1 MEKARKNIKVT
12 GICIIALALLKLV
25 ASIVSFVTKGVE
37 VPESMITP
45 ELTRDAVYAI
55 MVVAWV
61 VTLILHLPSFY
72 VGFKGL
78 KVAKNP
84 DNSKAHIVW
93 ATILLVFAVISV
105 LSQVGE
111 LSKATDMLDAI
122 LKIVD
127 EVCIGT
133 LYVFYILEAKKI
145 RAGE

>member
-12 GICIIALALLKLV
+12 AICIIALALLKLV
-25 ASIVSFVTKGVE
+25 ASIVNFVTKGVE
-37 VPESMITP
+37 IPESMITP
-45 ELTRDAVYAI
+45 ELTRDALHAI
-55 MVVAWV
+55 MVVVWV

-127 EVCIGT
+127 EVCIGV

>member
-12 GICIIALALLKLV
+12 AICIIALALLKLV
-25 ASIVSFVTKGVE
+25 ASIVNFVTKGVE

-84 DNSKAHIVW
+84 DNSKAHIIW

-127 EVCIGT
+127 EVCIGV

>member
-12 GICIIALALLKLV
+12 AIFIMVLALLKV
-25 ASIVSFVTKGVE
+25 IASIVNFVTKGVE
-37 VPESMITP
+37 IPESMITP
-45 ELTRDAVYAI
+45 ELTRDALHAI
-55 MVVAWV
+55 MVVVWV

-127 EVCIGT
+127 EVCIGV

>member
-25 ASIVSFVTKGVE
+25 ASIVNFVTKGVE

>member
-12 GICIIALALLKLV
+12 AICIIALALLKLV
-25 ASIVSFVTKGVE
+25 ASIVNFVTKGVE
-37 VPESMITP
+37 IPESMITP
-45 ELTRDAVYAI
+45 ELTRDALHAI
-55 MVVAWV
+55 MVVVWV

>member
-12 GICIIALALLKLV
+12 AICIIALALLKLV
-25 ASIVSFVTKGVE
+25 ASIVNFVTKGVE
-37 VPESMITP
+37 IPESMITP
-45 ELTRDAVYAI
+45 ELTRDALHAI
-55 MVVAWV
+55 MVVVWV

-127 EVCIGT
+127 EVCIGV
-133 LYVFYILEAKKI
+133 LYIFYILEAKKI

>member
-12 GICIIALALLKLV
+12 AIFIMVLALLKV
-25 ASIVSFVTKGVE
+25 IASIVNFATKGVE
-37 VPESMITP
+37 IPESMITP
-45 ELTRDAVYAI
+45 ELTRDALHAI
-55 MVVAWV
+55 MVVVWV

-127 EVCIGT
+127 EVCIGV

>member
-12 GICIIALALLKLV
+12 AICIIALALLKLV
-25 ASIVSFVTKGVE
+25 ASIVNFVTKGVE
-37 VPESMITP
+37 IPESMITP
-45 ELTRDAVYAI
+45 ELTRDALHAI
-55 MVVAWV
+55 MVVVWV

-127 EVCIGT
+127 EVCIGA
-133 LYVFYILEAKKI
+133 LYIFYILEAKKI

>member
-12 GICIIALALLKLV
+12 AIFIMVLALLKV
-25 ASIVSFVTKGVE
+25 IASIVNFATKGVE
-37 VPESMITP
+37 IPESMITP

-84 DNSKAHIVW
+84 DNSKAHIIW

-127 EVCIGT
+127 EVCIGV

>member
-12 GICIIALALLKLV
+12 AICIMVLALLKVV
-25 ASIVSFVTKGVE
+25 ASIVNFVTKGVE
-37 VPESMITP
+37 IPESMITP
-45 ELTRDAVYAI
+45 ELTRDALHAI
-55 MVVAWV
+55 MVVVWV

-127 EVCIGT
+127 EVCIGV
-133 LYVFYILEAKKI
+133 LYIFYILEAKKI

>member
-12 GICIIALALLKLV
+12 AIFIMVLALLKV
-25 ASIVSFVTKGVE
+25 IASIVNFATKGVE
-37 VPESMITP
+37 IPESMITP
-45 ELTRDAVYAI
+45 ELTRDALHAI
-55 MVVAWV
+55 MVVVWV

-84 DNSKAHIVW
+84 DNSKAHIIW

-127 EVCIGT
+127 EVCIGV